1 MCLYEIAEIIV
12 VNNST
17 DEIFILSKQIQGLD
31 FLVQFEAF
39 EVDKNTII
47 NNCTI
52 HGIDEFSGPL
62 NCNIT
67 KIASGKHMIRL
78 KEFF

>member
-1 MCLYEIAEIIV
+1 MTKFLDEMCLYEIAEIIV

-17 DEIFILSKQIQGLD
+17 DKIFILSKQIQVID
-31 FLVQFEAF
+31 FLVQF

-52 HGIDEFSGPL
+52 HGIDEFSGPPI
-62 NCNIT
+62 NIT
-67 KIASGKHMIRL
+67 KMHLENI
-78 KEFF
+78 